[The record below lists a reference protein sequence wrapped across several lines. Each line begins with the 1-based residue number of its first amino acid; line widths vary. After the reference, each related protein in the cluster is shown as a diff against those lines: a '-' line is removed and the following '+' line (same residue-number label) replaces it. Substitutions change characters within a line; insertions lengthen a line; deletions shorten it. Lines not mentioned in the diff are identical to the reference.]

1 MVITYPI
8 LRTLEEQNGDNSLI
22 PMAPIHLLQ
31 MAGVP
36 PILTPWQRLSKIL
49 SFLRANTR
57 TEITEEPHMAP
68 MPAESEKQK
77 I

>member
-1 MVITYPI
+1 
-8 LRTLEEQNGDNSLI
+8 
-22 PMAPIHLLQ
+22 MAPIHLLQ